1 MKNALLTIIQMFAL
15 WLLRKVGSKP
25 VHVPKYM
32 ETYWDEITQLVKKE
46 HTENYPGYFKYR
58 RVFTIMAKRY
68 PAMDKR
74 ALSKAV
80 IVCADEV
87 AGV

>member
-1 MKNALLTIIQMFAL
+1 MKNALLTLVQMFAV
-15 WLLRKVGSKP
+15 WLLKQLGSKQ

-58 RVFTIMAKRY
+58 RVFTIMEKRY

-87 AGV
+87 VDV